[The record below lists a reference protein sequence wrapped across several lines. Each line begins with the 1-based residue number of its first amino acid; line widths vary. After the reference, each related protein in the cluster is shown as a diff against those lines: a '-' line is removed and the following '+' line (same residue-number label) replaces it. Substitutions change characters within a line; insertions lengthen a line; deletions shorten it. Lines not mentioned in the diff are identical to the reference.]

1 MLLKEKAEFVSE
13 SIDKIIQ
20 FVNQD
25 ETVKQ
30 DFENYLATIQ
40 FQGQSYSELQS
51 VLIPYIFERRL
62 TEERKGIIQLFKEK
76 SKGLKKDSLEIINGL
91 ENSISSIFEIKK
103 VLKDGFEFTNLV
115 NEKTYTALS
124 LVKMLHFR
132 GVSSGQY
139 AIARIFE
146 YQDDYYI
153 LSIDEILPQR
163 RREDALRLA
172 IAKQLQTP
180 ESVYCDNKEKEAEI
194 KKFIEKNKAE
204 FDEFFGKQE
213 IITTNKCADDLL
225 AMFNAFCETQ
235 EKIPEE
241 EIKKYIQSV
250 DEYAYFEVEGFS
262 KSYDFIETASRGF
275 SSNDKVYDIT
285 ILFEENQGLFVVPF
299 YQTFNKIFTEKDYT
313 TINGYKE
320 CVMHFL
326 ENNNIPVF
334 LIENAYK
341 KHKKSFMKVVNEI
354 LGKEFTFEE
363 LIKEF
368 KPEYQGHPEYSSTT
382 LLYTSKA
389 FLELMGFMDEKP
401 ESENDFS
408 EQKVGRNDP
417 CPCGSGK
424 KYKKCCLK

>member
-1 MLLKEKAEFVSE
+1 
-13 SIDKIIQ
+13 
-20 FVNQD
+20 
-25 ETVKQ
+25 
-30 DFENYLATIQ
+30 
-40 FQGQSYSELQS
+40 

-285 ILFEENQGLFVVPF
+285 ILFEENQGLFVVFSTKQSTNF
-299 YQTFNKIFTEKDYT
+299 YRKDT
-313 TINGYKE
+313 
-320 CVMHFL
+320 
-326 ENNNIPVF
+326 
-334 LIENAYK
+334 
-341 KHKKSFMKVVNEI
+341 
-354 LGKEFTFEE
+354 
-363 LIKEF
+363 
-368 KPEYQGHPEYSSTT
+368 Q
-382 LLYTSKA
+382 
-389 FLELMGFMDEKP
+389 
-401 ESENDFS
+401 
-408 EQKVGRNDP
+408 Q
-417 CPCGSGK
+417 
-424 KYKKCCLK
+424 